1 MIEEFGFQHD
11 GHSFRVTL
19 SGGVISKEGPP
30 QRGTVKWN
38 IQRDDGRIFTIDPK
52 PWETKE
58 SIKAEFVERYAKP

>member
-19 SGGVISKEGPP
+19 EGPP
-30 QRGTVKWN
+30 RRGTVKWN

-52 PWETKE
+52 PWETEE